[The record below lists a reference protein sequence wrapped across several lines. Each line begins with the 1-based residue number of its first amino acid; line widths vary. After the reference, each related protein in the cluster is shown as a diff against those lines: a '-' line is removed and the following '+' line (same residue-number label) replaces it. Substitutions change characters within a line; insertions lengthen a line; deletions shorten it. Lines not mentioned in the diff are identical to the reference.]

1 MTAIYKRELKSY
13 LKTPVGYIFLSAFI
27 FFAGLMFVFNNL
39 NTQQTSLSSFFSNV
53 SLIFVFV
60 IPVLTMR
67 LFSEERK
74 SKTDQLLL
82 TAPVKITDI
91 VFGKFLAA
99 ATVLLIGVLATML
112 FVPIMELYGSPD
124 IAEALV
130 GYFGLFLMGLLF
142 VALGMFMSSITESQ
156 VIAAV
161 STLVIIFFLWF
172 AGGINLQFAE
182 KFTGI
187 FSWLG
192 KFLDWILDF
201 ISINNRFYDFTL
213 GTLNLVPVFYFLSL
227 AGLFIFL
234 TIRVIERRR
243 WK

>member
-1 MTAIYKRELKSY
+1 MTAIYKRELRSY
-13 LKTPVGYIFLSAFI
+13 FKNPVGYIFLSAFI
-27 FFAGLMFVFNNL
+27 FFSALMFSFINL
-39 NTQQTSLSSFFSNV
+39 SAQQTSLSGFFSNV
-53 SLIFVFV
+53 SMIFVFV

-82 TAPVKITDI
+82 TAPVKVTDI

-99 ATVLLIGVLATML
+99 ATVLLIGVAATTL
-112 FVPIMELYGSPD
+112 FIPIMELYGTPAITES
-124 IAEALV
+124 LV
-130 GYFGLFLMGLLF
+130 GYFGLLLMGLFF
-142 VALGMFMSSITESQ
+142 VSLGMFMSSITESQ

-161 STLVIIFFLWF
+161 TTLVIIFFVWF
-172 AGGINLQFAE
+172 VGGLNL
-182 KFTGI
+182 KFSEMFPVWLT
-187 FSWLG
+187 WLG
-192 KFLDWILDF
+192 KFLEWLSSF
-201 ISINNRFYDFTL
+201 ISVNKRFYDFTL

-227 AGLFIFL
+227 TGLFIFL